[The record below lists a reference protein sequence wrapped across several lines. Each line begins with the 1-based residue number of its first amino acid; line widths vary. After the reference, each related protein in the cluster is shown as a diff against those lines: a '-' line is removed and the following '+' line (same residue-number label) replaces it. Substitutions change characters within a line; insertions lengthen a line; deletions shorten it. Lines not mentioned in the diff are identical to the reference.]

1 MKPRFRRLASTALQS
16 VFVASSITGFALAAD
31 QTWTGAT
38 STLWSASG
46 NWSSATPGASDVAVF
61 DTASTANLATIL
73 NANTSLQGIKV
84 LAPSGPVTVA
94 TKLTAEAVTA
104 NSTTDIITYVT
115 APATPLATGDIITL
129 GGTTIPT
136 GLTNIVQYFVVNAT
150 ATTFQVATTS
160 GGTPINFTTN
170 GAALNV
176 TGGPATTLTLGASG
190 IDLSGAA
197 QNLTLTTPLA
207 LSLSTNQTFD
217 VAGGRNLTVNG
228 GIGGT
233 GGLTKNG
240 SGTLTLWNL
249 SNTFSG
255 GATLNAGVVAI
266 GTGTAGS
273 AGNLGVAGSTITLA
287 GGTITNGT
295 GGSNGTI
302 TLNNNF
308 VVNADSTIN
317 MGNRMVLGNNTTSRS
332 ITGNAKLTLNLNT
345 TVARDDIYANCNSFT
360 GTFAFTGSGLVR
372 LFINGGF
379 FTGMSGAAVEL
390 NGSAVLNPQTNSGG
404 NGLGIGSLAGTSATA
419 ALGASSAGTPNYTI
433 GGLGTST
440 TYAGGI
446 TGNAA
451 ITKVGA
457 GTLTLTNTTTIT
469 HTGGTTVN
477 EGTLK
482 YNGTKTGVGVV
493 TVNSGGTLAGTGSLA
508 GTTTVASG
516 GILSP
521 GDAGVGTITHS
532 SLSLASG
539 GVLDLEF
546 GSGNDQITVAT
557 GGTLALSTGVKV
569 NLYDGAVGSPTLATN
584 GTYTLINTTGATVT
598 GFNSSSFEVQ
608 NPVSGKSYTF
618 ANTGTAITVT
628 VGDFVVDPSN
638 YWNVDGGG
646 SWNTASNW
654 TKGTVPNAIGANA
667 KFGPGIG
674 GAGGSF
680 SNITMTIP
688 LDGAQT
694 VGELL
699 INEDFGS
706 SFIIAPGTGGSLLL
720 DNGAGPSSV
729 SVVAGDHRIEAP
741 VAVDP
746 DDVSIDVAGIF
757 NFEVSGVLSS
767 SAPGGGITKSG
778 SGTLLLSGANT
789 YDGGSILAGGVVAV
803 NSSSSLGSSDAS
815 FFGGSIRL
823 LADLADS
830 RPYKVSGANSA
841 TFDTNAFNYA
851 LTGAITSLPSA
862 TGGLVKNGAGTL
874 SLGAVNAYTGAT
886 NINAG
891 VVDVV
896 TGGAIATSAVN
907 IANAGSARLVV
918 SGGGATVSGAT
929 TVSNGS
935 SGILV
940 SGGSASFNAIT
951 ATNNSNANHLIAATG
966 GSFSASSIAMG
977 RSALVIGTPTAGAT
991 GTGFYV
997 NGATSS
1003 VTGNLSVGAA
1013 STSVNSTASARIDS
1027 GSLTVGGV
1035 VLVTIS
1041 SPDRWSVLDVNGGI
1055 FTSTNSA
1062 TGVQVGSTVIG
1073 SSAFLVR
1080 NGTAT
1085 VERILL
1091 TQPATST
1098 ETSMLNVSGGSL
1110 YIGAGGI
1117 VGNVNAGTG
1126 ILDVQ
1131 LGTAT
1136 LGAKA
1141 NWTSSVAATLTGTTT
1156 IKAASELNV
1165 AANITLSGAIGGVG
1179 GFDKTG
1185 AGTLTL
1191 SGTNTYAGN
1200 TNVNEGTLAIS
1211 GDQSAS
1217 LGTVAVASGATLA
1230 GTGSIGG
1237 SVSIASGGR
1246 QAFALAA
1253 TAGAQT
1259 TRQITG
1265 ALSMDSGS
1273 VIDLTAAGT
1282 VANGV
1287 YVLATAAGGITG
1299 LPGTVNLPEGV
1310 PGTLSV
1316 SENSLVLTV
1325 GSSGYASWASTNGL
1339 TSGVNDGPTQDPDAD
1354 GVENLLEFVL
1364 GGLPLTP
1371 NTGILPTLNA
1381 SGTDFVFTFNRSD
1394 ESEAE
1399 VTLTFQHSPDL
1410 ATWTPV
1416 AVGASSNL
1424 PTVSVAENGAA
1435 ADTITV
1441 TVPKGSNT
1449 KLFGRIQGTK

>member
-38 STLWSASG
+38 STLWSDSG
-46 NWSSATPGASDVAVF
+46 NWSSAPPVATDLAVF
-61 DTASTANLATIL
+61 DASSTANLATSLGADRSIL
-73 NANTSLQGIKV
+73 GLKIVDPLGAVS
-84 LAPSGPVTVA
+84 VA
-94 TKLTAEAVTA
+94 A
-104 NSTTDIITYVT
+104 
-115 APATPLATGDIITL
+115 G
-129 GGTTIPT
+129 
-136 GLTNIVQYFVVNAT
+136 NI
-150 ATTFQVATTS
+150 
-160 GGTPINFTTN
+160 
-170 GAALNV
+170 
-176 TGGPATTLTLGASG
+176 LTLGSSG
-190 IDLSGAA
+190 IDMSAA
-197 QNLTLTTPLA
+197 TQ
-207 LSLSTNQTFD
+207 
-217 VAGGRNLTVNG
+217 NLTVNSPVSLAVAQSWNVQTG
-228 GIGGT
+228 RSLVVAGNLTGTGPLTKSGAGAASLTGTNTYTGVTNVSGGTLSFGSAVSTPGTGFVFSNGGAITGIGNSASDAVGPVTFTSGGGSFTSALGVAQTRVVSMGNIVVDSGVTGNMTHNARAIIGEGT
-233 GGLTKNG
+233 GATVSG
-240 SGTLTLWNL
+240 SGTLNITANGASATANNTDGRFYLGGNWSTFTGNLNLIGNNANSTIQLNQNGGNFVAASMASTKINL
-249 SNTFSG
+249 S
-255 GATLNAGVVAI
+255 ATGAGVMSLLGRF
-266 GTGTAGS
+266 GTNATIA
-273 AGNLGVAGSTITLA
+273 LG
-287 GGTITNGT
+287 
-295 GGSNGTI
+295 
-302 TLNNNF
+302 
-308 VVNADSTIN
+308 
-317 MGNRMVLGNNTTSRS
+317 
-332 ITGNAKLTLNLNT
+332 
-345 TVARDDIYANCNSFT
+345 
-360 GTFAFTGSGLVR
+360 
-372 LFINGGF
+372 
-379 FTGMSGAAVEL
+379 EL
-390 NGSAVLNPQTNSGG
+390 S
-404 NGLGIGSLAGTSATA
+404 GTSASAIRTVSTS
-419 ALGASSAGTPNYTI
+419 GAGTFQI
-433 GGLGTST
+433 GGLGTSST
-440 TYAGGI
+440 FAGGI
-446 TGNAA
+446 TNGGAVVLS
-451 ITKVGA
+451 ISKVGA
-457 GTLTLTNTTTIT
+457 GTLTLTNTTNITYTGPTTI
-469 HTGGTTVN
+469 N

-482 YNGTKTGVGVV
+482 VNGVKAGAGVT
-493 TVNSGGTLAGTGSLA
+493 TVNSGATLAGTGSVA

-746 DDVSIDVAGIF
+746 DDVSIDVASIF

-874 SLGAVNAYTGAT
+874 SLGAVNAYIGAT
-886 NINAG
+886 NINVG

-940 SGGSASFNAIT
+940 SGGSASFNGGIT

-966 GSFSASSIAMG
+966 GSFSASSIALG

-1185 AGTLTL
+1185 AGALTL

-1399 VTLTFQHSPDL
+1399 VALTFQHSPDL